1 MVDYL
6 VVGLGL
12 SGLAVCEELQKR
24 NLSFRVFEN
33 HSQKSSLV
41 AAGLYNP
48 VILKRFT
55 PAWRADEH
63 LESALPFYKNIE
75 EKLQLKLVYPGNIY
89 RKFHSAE
96 EQNNWFE
103 ATDKPGLSTFLSDKI
118 EKDLCPAIP
127 APFGFGKVQHTGTI
141 DTDTMLKEYRKHL
154 EKSGSLVADNFDYDS
169 LKIEEDSIDYKNF
182 KSKKIV
188 FCEGFGLTKNSFFN
202 YLPLRPNKGEYLTIY
217 AENLKLDVIVKASV
231 FVIPLGNDLYRVG
244 ATYNNRDTS
253 PEPSE
258 DSKTYLLKKL
268 HDIITCNFEVVDQVA
283 GIRPTTK
290 DRKPLLGVHPEFPEL
305 FCCNG
310 FGSRGVLM
318 GPEMGKNIIDFS
330 EEKKPLASEID
341 IKRFEKLYK
350 ES

>member
-24 NLSFRVFEN
+24 NLSFKVFEN

-63 LESALPFYKNIE
+63 LESAIPFYKKIE
-75 EKLQLKLVYPGNIY
+75 EKLQLKLIYPGNIY
-89 RKFHSAE
+89 RKFHNVE

-103 ATDKPGLSTFLSDKI
+103 ATDKPRLSNFLSETI
-118 EKDLCPAIP
+118 EKDLSPAIP
-127 APFGFGKVQHTGTI
+127 APFGYGKVLHTGSI
-141 DTDTMLKEYRKHL
+141 ATDTMLKEYRKNL
-154 EKSGSLVADNFDYDS
+154 KDNGVLTQESFDYKV
-169 LKIEEDSIDYKNF
+169 LKIEGSGILYKGF
-182 KSKKIV
+182 HARKIV
-188 FCEGFGLTKNSFFN
+188 FCEGFGLAKNPFFD
-202 YLPLRPNKGEYLTIY
+202 YLPLRPNKGEYLTIF
-217 AENLKLDVIVKASV
+217 AEKLKLEVIVKASV

-244 ATYNNRDTS
+244 ATYNNRDTT
-253 PEPSE
+253 PQPSE
-258 DSKTYLLKKL
+258 SSKTYLLKKL
-268 HDIITCNFEVVDQVA
+268 QDIITCDFKVVDQVA
-283 GIRPTTK
+283 GIRPATK
-290 DRKPLLGVHPEFPEL
+290 DRKPLLGVHPKYSQL

-318 GPEMGKNIIDFS
+318 GPEMAKNLIDFS
-330 EEKKPLASEID
+330 EENKPLASEID
-341 IKRFEKLYK
+341 IKRFEKELLK
-350 ES
+350 K